1 MTTPDFILHGCG
13 SVALTNICPRKH
25 RQASLLWLFPLEKM
39 PPEPHYATIS
49 HTQTH
54 KVKTLP
60 TEAVMAGN
68 KNENK
73 LFSVLAKNERMNT
86 SANLILIGVSNWCL
100 LSIWVAD

>member
-60 TEAVMAGN
+60 ADAVAVGN
-68 KNENK
+68 ICLNASNHPGNVLWSYL
-73 LFSVLAKNERMNT
+73 LFEM
-86 SANLILIGVSNWCL
+86 
-100 LSIWVAD
+100 